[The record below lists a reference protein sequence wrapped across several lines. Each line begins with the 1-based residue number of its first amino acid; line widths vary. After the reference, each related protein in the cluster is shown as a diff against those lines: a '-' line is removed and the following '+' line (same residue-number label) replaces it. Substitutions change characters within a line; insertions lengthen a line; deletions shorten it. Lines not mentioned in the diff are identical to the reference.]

1 MGTRT
6 RYLGLGRLLGQLRL
20 GRATLHDRAWTL
32 NPSAWSVSSFL
43 GALRDRMVIMRQ
55 SSIRI
60 AINAA
65 RLQAHTKECEAMAQQ
80 QAAEAESLSAQGI
93 QIASLSQQ
101 TSDTVNSAA
110 QVFRSQLD
118 DLHVTQAQLQ
128 ELRQRVVRVTERMQ
142 AFSVVVTQL
151 SQRAH
156 SVEDTSR
163 LIKDIALQTHL
174 LALNAGV
181 EAARAGKAGQGF
193 AVVANEV
200 GKLAERVNAA
210 TGDIVS
216 QTGEILTLVSDSERQ
231 SRTIHTDMQAS
242 DTLVGDFSG
251 QFSRL
256 VQELTAVGTQ
266 LDEVADQVNQTNQT
280 NQDMSSSI
288 ALIADHSAVLRQ
300 RMQSMQDQ
308 VHGVRDQT
316 ESLQEML
323 AAWRTGDTPFDALDT
338 SLEQLRDQCVAL
350 LRRSQSDGLD
360 VFDRTYRQI
369 PNSRPPRYHVAYDQ
383 KIDQDLQKLLD
394 DLLGRIP
401 HGSYA
406 ILIDMNGYAPTHN
419 RHYSQPPTGELA
431 HDTANCRDKRLF
443 DDQISQGA
451 IRNRAGV
458 LCQTYMRDTGEI
470 ITDLSIPV
478 ELNGTRWGAVRLGL
492 DYQRYEQ
499 AVQSANASGA
509 AKLAKQLGKPLN
521 YHA

>member
-1 MGTRT
+1 MDKRT

-32 NPSAWSVSSFL
+32 NPSAWPVGSFL
-43 GALRDRMVIMRQ
+43 GALRDRMVVMRQ

-65 RLQAHTKECEAMAQQ
+65 RLQAHTKECESMAQQ
-80 QAAEAESLSAQGI
+80 QAAEAESLSAQGV
-93 QIASLSQQ
+93 QIAGLSQQ
-101 TSDTVNSAA
+101 TSDTVNGAT
-110 QVFRSQLD
+110 QVFRGQLAG
-118 DLHVTQAQLQ
+118 LHATQGQLQ
-128 ELRQRVVRVTERMQ
+128 DLQQRVARVTERMH
-142 AFSVVVTQL
+142 AFSQVVTQL
-151 SQRAH
+151 SQRAR

-193 AVVANEV
+193 AVVASEV

-210 TGDIVS
+210 TGDIVG
-216 QTGEILTLVSDSERQ
+216 QTGEILGLVTDSEKQ
-231 SRTIHTDMQAS
+231 SRTIHSDMQAS
-242 DTLVGDFSG
+242 DALVGDFAA
-251 QFSRL
+251 QFGRL
-256 VQELTAVGTQ
+256 VQELATIGGQMDA
-266 LDEVADQVNQTNQT
+266 VADQVGQVNQT
-280 NQDMSSSI
+280 NQDMSASI

-323 AAWRTGDTPFDALDT
+323 AAWRTGGTPFDELDSGLT
-338 SLEQLRDQCVAL
+338 HLRDQCVAL
-350 LRRSQSDGLD
+350 LRRSRAAGLD
-360 VFDRTYRQI
+360 IFDKRYQQI
-369 PNSRPPRYHVAYDQ
+369 PSSQPPRYHVAYDQ
-383 KIDQDLQKLLD
+383 KIDQALQQLLD
-394 DLLGRIP
+394 GLLGRVP

-406 ILIDMNGYAPTHN
+406 ILIDINGYAPTHN
-419 RHYSQPPTGELA
+419 RHYSQPPTGDLA
-431 HDTANCRDKRLF
+431 HDTAHCRDKRLF

-451 IRNRAGV
+451 IRNRGGV

-478 ELNGTRWGAVRLGL
+478 ELDGQRWGAVRLGL

-499 AVQSANASGA
+499 AARPAAAGLGVARLAS
-509 AKLAKQLGKPLN
+509 P
-521 YHA
+521 